1 MNYHLIFRMSLRAVG
16 HHKGR
21 SLLTVLGIVIGIAGI
36 IATTAI
42 GRGAQ
47 KKARDQMLAY
57 GSKSMFIRFGNFA
70 AKNVVKPPVPL
81 TVDDLEIIRR
91 LCNKVEYASPT
102 MYADDVVVERAGQ
115 QFSTDISCVD
125 ENVLYIDELTLE
137 QGLFFNQGHVM
148 RKENVVVLNHEA
160 GQAIFPWGGAVGAT
174 IRLNKIPFVVV
185 GVLAEQKVKQRWDLG
200 KLKMLIPFTVG
211 KRYFDYGRGSSV
223 LGGITLS
230 TFDEKD
236 NPSVMQQITTILRAS
251 HHLEENDPDDFMIFD
266 TQMMAEAAEAGSKVI
281 ALFALI
287 AASIALLVG
296 GIGVMNIMLVAVQER
311 TREIGIKLALGAT
324 GTIIQL
330 QFLIEAVVLSVSGG
344 LLGVAVGIGISYLL
358 GHFTQLPAI
367 VEIPPIIISFLMTVM
382 IGLFFGFY
390 PARKASL
397 FDPVEALVEH

>member
-1 MNYHLIFRMSLRAVG
+1 
-16 HHKGR
+16 
-21 SLLTVLGIVIGIAGI
+21 
-36 IATTAI
+36 
-42 GRGAQ
+42 
-47 KKARDQMLAY
+47 
-57 GSKSMFIRFGNFA
+57 
-70 AKNVVKPPVPL
+70 
-81 TVDDLEIIRR
+81 
-91 LCNKVEYASPT
+91 
-102 MYADDVVVERAGQ
+102 
-115 QFSTDISCVD
+115 
-125 ENVLYIDELTLE
+125 
-137 QGLFFNQGHVM
+137 
-148 RKENVVVLNHEA
+148 
-160 GQAIFPWGGAVGAT
+160 
-174 IRLNKIPFVVV
+174 
-185 GVLAEQKVKQRWDLG
+185 
-200 KLKMLIPFTVG
+200 MLIPFTVG
-211 KRYFDYGRGSSV
+211 KRYFDYGRGSAV
-223 LGGITLS
+223 LGGIMLS